1 MNPRLS
7 KKLCPTC
14 GKSELKRNSSVNYIG
29 GAGYVSNTIVY
40 CADEKCGH
48 TEVFGPRW

>member
-1 MNPRLS
+1 METP

-29 GAGYVSNTIVY
+29 GMGYVSNSHEQ
-40 CADEKCGH
+40 CDACGH
-48 TEVFGPRW
+48 FEAFGPRW